1 MGAFNVWTKFDSFLQ
16 QYLKYFTVS
25 FGVETYE
32 GYLRWCKEA
41 ERILSKYEGGLWM
54 IGNVPADLKYLPERA
69 MKIWFENEECMLP
82 EKDLMRLR
90 DYLVGEIKES

>member
-1 MGAFNVWTKFDSFLQ
+1 
-16 QYLKYFTVS
+16 
-25 FGVETYE
+25 
-32 GYLRWCKEA
+32 
-41 ERILSKYEGGLWM
+41 M